1 MMWTHLYDL
10 VLKLVTMFL
19 VIVLIVQ
26 VPVVGSNAF
35 VGILL
40 VIILFFVSYYLL
52 IRTLATYLYC
62 KLTLKMNLRF
72 KQAKKLNDAISPVFS
87 LDMQWLPM
95 TEIKA
100 LDDNIKYKV
109 ALNTYAIWKEEK
121 QKKMQQRLLDFKA
134 AGQQSKTLT
143 VVQYVLVAY
152 IAIASFMN
160 LPPANYLTIAFC
172 KLFDTDKYY
181 PILNSFLLIVPTLLI
196 FKVLGRKLKR

>member
-19 VIVLIVQ
+19 VIMLIVQ

-62 KLTLKMNLRF
+62 KLTLKMNLSF

-100 LDDNIKYKV
+100 LDDNIKYEV

>member
-1 MMWTHLYDL
+1 
-10 VLKLVTMFL
+10 
-19 VIVLIVQ
+19 
-26 VPVVGSNAF
+26 
-35 VGILL
+35 
-40 VIILFFVSYYLL
+40 
-52 IRTLATYLYC
+52 
-62 KLTLKMNLRF
+62 MNLRF